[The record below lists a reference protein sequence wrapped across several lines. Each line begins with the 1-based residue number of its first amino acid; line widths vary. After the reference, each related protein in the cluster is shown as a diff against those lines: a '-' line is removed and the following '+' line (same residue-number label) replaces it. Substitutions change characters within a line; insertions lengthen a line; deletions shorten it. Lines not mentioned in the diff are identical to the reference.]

1 MEERICE
8 TDEFLS
14 LDEKAWGVIDGDS
27 EDGDCDGVMRAG

>member
-14 LDEKAWGVIDGDS
+14 LEYKVERVIDGES
-27 EDGDCDGVMRAG
+27 EGDDCV